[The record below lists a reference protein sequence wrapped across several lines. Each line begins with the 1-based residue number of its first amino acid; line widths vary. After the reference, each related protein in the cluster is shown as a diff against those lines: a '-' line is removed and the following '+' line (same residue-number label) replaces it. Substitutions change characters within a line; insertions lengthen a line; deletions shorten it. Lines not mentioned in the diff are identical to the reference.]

1 MPVHDR
7 RLTAAALIIAAITAL
22 AAAMPKIGLADTS
35 DQPLLLA
42 VTVNNYATGKIGEF
56 VLHNQSLFARPE
68 ELHDLG
74 FRVPDTVAV
83 SKQNLVALSDLPEVS
98 CRLDQATQTLYVTAR
113 TDTLLPA
120 LLQTGA
126 ASVAGYSVES
136 GIGTTF
142 NYDVIGTSLNGHT
155 LGSGMFDLR
164 AFSPWG
170 VVSSGLL
177 AYAGTNQF
185 GSSPY
190 SAIRLDST
198 YVYSDPETMRRYRV
212 GDFIS
217 GSLSWTRP
225 VRLGGAQI
233 NSDFSMRPDLITFP
247 VPIVSGSVAV
257 PSIVDVLVNGSRVL
271 SNQVQPG
278 PFQVPQ
284 IPIITGAGTVSM
296 TVTNALGRQ
305 VTTELP
311 FYASPLL
318 LAPDLQTYSLEAGMV
333 RRNWSVIS
341 NDYGSPAGAITYRR
355 GLSPI
360 VTLEGH
366 AETSRGLFMAGA
378 GGVVNLG
385 DVAVASLA
393 AAGSTGSGHGAA
405 QLAAG
410 IQHIDQRFTLG
421 ASGILAK
428 NNFNDIAS
436 VNGDPIAR
444 LQLNANAGVSLGSF
458 GSLGVAY
465 NGIERVARPPP
476 VSVIAPPGLILAQ
489 APTQPGTLSFQ
500 PAQRSQ
506 ILSATYST
514 QLGNVSFF
522 ATAFRDFA
530 SNGSTGVF
538 VGLTIPL
545 GSRSSLSTSAE
556 SVSGIK
562 TGQIQAVQS
571 ANTIGDWG
579 YNVLG
584 AVNHPN
590 HEFAEVSYKSP
601 WALVFAGVDQLG
613 GHTTLQTEARGAL
626 SFVDSGL
633 FASNRIDDSFA
644 VVDTNGI
651 EGIRVRQE
659 NRDVAR
665 TDADGQLLV
674 PDLRSFEINHL
685 SIDPLDVPVDTTVPF
700 AARVVRPQ
708 DRSGVIVR
716 FPLKT
721 SHGALLRLTDDAG
734 KPIPVGSIATLQ
746 SSGVAVPIGYDGEA
760 YVVDLQA
767 HNKVNVEKPDGR
779 RCAAIFDYRYT
790 VGEIPTVG
798 PLPCQETK
806 QVMKR

>member
-1 MPVHDR
+1 MPVHDCR
-7 RLTAAALIIAAITAL
+7 RTAVALIIAAITAL
-22 AAAMPKIGLADTS
+22 VTAIPKSVLADTS
-35 DQPLLLA
+35 DQTLLLA

-56 VLHNQSLFARPE
+56 VLRNKSLFARRE
-68 ELHDLG
+68 ELLDLG
-74 FRVPDTVAV
+74 FRVPDAVAV
-83 SKQNLVALSDLPEVS
+83 SKQNLVALTDLPEVS
-98 CRLDQATQTLYVTAR
+98 YRLDQATQTLYVTAR

-120 LLQTGA
+120 LLQSGA
-126 ASVAGYSVES
+126 ASAAAYSVES

-170 VVSSGLL
+170 VASSGLL
-177 AYAGTNQF
+177 AYAGTNQL

-198 YVYSDPETMRRYRV
+198 YVYSDPESMRRYRV

-217 GSLSWTRP
+217 GSLTWTRP

-257 PSIVDVLVNGSRVL
+257 PSTVDVLVNGSRVL
-271 SNQVQPG
+271 SHEVQPG

-284 IPIITGAGTVSM
+284 LPVITGAGTVAM

-311 FYASPLL
+311 FYATPLL
-318 LAPDLQTYSLEAGMV
+318 LAPDLQTYSLDAGLV
-333 RRNWSVIS
+333 RHNWGVIS
-341 NDYGSPAGAITYRR
+341 NDYGPPAGAITYRR

-366 AETSRGLFMAGA
+366 AETSRGLFMAGG
-378 GGVVNLG
+378 GGVVNVG
-385 DVAVASLA
+385 DIAVANLA
-393 AAGSTGSGHGAA
+393 AAGSTGAGHAGA

-410 IQHIDQRFTLG
+410 IQHIDQRFSLG
-421 ASGILAK
+421 ASGIVAT
-428 NNFNDIAS
+428 NSFGDIAA

-444 LQLNANAGVSLGSF
+444 LQLNANAGVSLGRF
-458 GSLGVAY
+458 GSLGAAY
-465 NGIERVARPPP
+465 NGIERAARPPP
-476 VSVIAPPGLILAQ
+476 VPVIAPPSFVLAQ
-489 APTQPGTLSFQ
+489 APTQPGTLFFQ
-500 PAQRSQ
+500 PAQRSH
-506 ILSATYST
+506 IVSATYST
-514 QLGNVSFF
+514 QLGNVAFF
-522 ATAFRDFA
+522 ATVFRDFTT
-530 SNGSTGVF
+530 NGGSGVF
-538 VGLTIPL
+538 VGLTVPL
-545 GSRSSLSTSAE
+545 GSRSSVTTSAQ
-556 SVSGIK
+556 STSGIK
-562 TGQIQAVQS
+562 SGQIQATQN

-584 AVNHPN
+584 AVNHPD

-601 WALVFAGVDQLG
+601 WALVFAGADRLG
-613 GHTTLQTEARGAL
+613 TQTTLQTEARGAL

-700 AARVVRPQ
+700 ATRDVRPQ

-721 SHGALLRLTDDAG
+721 SHGALLRLTDEAG

-746 SSGVAVPIGYDGEA
+746 SSGVAVPVGYDGEA
-760 YVVDLQA
+760 YLVDLQA

-779 RCAAIFDYRYT
+779 RCAASFDYRNT
-790 VGEIPTVG
+790 PGEIPTIG
-798 PLPCQETK
+798 PLPCQVAK
-806 QVMKR
+806 P